1 MLHVCT
7 LSATMSLPLPP
18 GSFYL
23 SVTFSMN
30 LMLASVE
37 HVLRSDVTDG
47 TVQTDVVVMLYIE
60 PHQTQRIIQRKRSS
74 GSDAFAFERLVPAF
88 DLAVRLWI
96 IRGGSDVRH
105 ARDANELLEVAGNEL
120 RAIVGD
126 DSRLRFRV
134 LLLSSLQDQCDISL
148 SHGLTQIPMH
158 EETTEPIQN
167 AAQVIERAAQVDVGN
182 VDMPVLMRL
191 ERLLETGSLA
201 RWLAFP
207 PG

>member
-1 MLHVCT
+1 MGPKT
-7 LSATMSLPLPP
+7 
-18 GSFYL
+18 
-23 SVTFSMN
+23 
-30 LMLASVE
+30 E
-37 HVLRSDVTDG
+37 HVLWSDVADG
-47 TVQTDVVVMLYIE
+47 TVQANVVVMLHITLYQAPCIF
-60 PHQTQRIIQRKRSS
+60 QRQRRSRPN
-74 GSDAFAFERLVPAF
+74 AFAFHRLVPAL

-105 ARDANELLEVAGNEL
+105 ARDANELLEVVGNEL

-134 LLLSSLQDQCDISL
+134 LLLSSLQDQFDISL
-148 SHGLTQIPMH
+148 SQGLTQIPMH

-167 AAQVIERAAQVDVGN
+167 AAQVIEGAAQVDVGN

-207 PG
+207 TG